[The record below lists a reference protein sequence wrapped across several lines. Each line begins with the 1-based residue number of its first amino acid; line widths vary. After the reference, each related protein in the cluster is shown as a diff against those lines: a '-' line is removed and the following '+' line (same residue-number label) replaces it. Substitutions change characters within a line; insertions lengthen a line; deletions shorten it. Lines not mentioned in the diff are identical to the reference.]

1 MVLRM
6 VRFAR
11 PATAGA
17 GLVLNQTLSSRL
29 PSVRLSSW
37 VCTARKKK
45 RLTYCPPGTWYVPL
59 CVAQLTT
66 PSVISPPTIKV
77 LMGTFWPLY
86 STRSFRALRTLSL
99 ASFWAA
105 AVSVLVIAS
114 ATVTGAISSTIV
126 SAPLRPLWASD
137 QFSVEPGT
145 VSTS

>member
-1 MVLRM
+1 
-6 VRFAR
+6 
-11 PATAGA
+11 
-17 GLVLNQTLSSRL
+17 
-29 PSVRLSSW
+29 
-37 VCTARKKK
+37 
-45 RLTYCPPGTWYVPL
+45 
-59 CVAQLTT
+59 
-66 PSVISPPTIKV
+66 
-77 LMGTFWPLY
+77 MGTFWPLY